1 MQVLEK
7 ACWLEKC
14 SQDLKTSNAA
24 RIINLPQY
32 KYHHII
38 RSRFLFNFFLQI
50 LTWYLVINIKIS
62 IWKMVIF
69 AFRPRKYPPKTKSF
83 LKILYHP
90 VVSFVRKIEV
100 LSVPYYSI
108 KVYFEIFCSL
118 LKACRGVYRVLLVNV
133 TIILHKTIT
142 YARLRVANC
151 ARKDLTAAIVHHK
164 HMWAQIWYYRRYYY
178 YYSCTSTYLYPRVY

>member
-1 MQVLEK
+1 MIHWSKEYVQVVHEYTMPYK
-7 ACWLEKC
+7 KVNIQESIHDVPQK
-14 SQDLKTSNAA
+14 
-24 RIINLPQY
+24 RIISTWCPI
-32 KYHHII
+32 KKEII
-38 RSRFLFNFFLQI
+38 VKNSL
-50 LTWYLVINIKIS
+50 S
-62 IWKMVIF
+62 
-69 AFRPRKYPPKTKSF
+69 
-83 LKILYHP
+83 HP

-100 LSVPYYSI
+100 LPVPYYSI